1 MNIKATLLI
10 IKNREGSIVLKEKII
25 STIDKIKS
33 MEPIRI

>member
-1 MNIKATLLI
+1 MNIKATLSI
-10 IKNREGSIVLKEKII
+10 IKNRDGSIVLKEKII